1 MSPTDK
7 SQPTSEIRPRISI
20 VVAVAENGV
29 IGNAGDLPW
38 RLSGD
43 LQRFKQLTMGHALVM
58 GRKTY
63 ESIGRPL
70 PGRVSIV
77 LTKQRDYQPGR
88 AEVRVTLSLD
98 EALSI
103 LPATDMDHNEVFV
116 VGGAEI
122 YRMAL
127 PRAARLYRTVVHASP
142 EGDAYFPGIDP
153 EAWTLVETH
162 DYPPDDKNEFACTWQ
177 KWHRT

>member
-1 MSPTDK
+1 MNEPQDV
-7 SQPTSEIRPRISI
+7 QQAPALPALSI

-43 LQRFKQLTMGHALVM
+43 LQRFKQLTMGHTLIM

-70 PGRVSIV
+70 PGRATIV
-77 LTKQRDYQPGR
+77 LSTREDYHPQHPAVLVANSLEEAIEKVPAGR
-88 AEVRVTLSLD
+88 QA
-98 EALSI
+98 
-103 LPATDMDHNEVFV
+103 FV

-122 YRMAL
+122 YALAL
-127 PRAARLYRTVVHASP
+127 PLASRMYRTLVHATPHGDTHFP
-142 EGDAYFPGIDP
+142 EVAWRRWQLA
-153 EAWTLVETH
+153 EAT
-162 DYPPDDKNEFACTWQ
+162 DYPADEKNQHACTWQ
-177 KWHRT
+177 VWQQLASPS